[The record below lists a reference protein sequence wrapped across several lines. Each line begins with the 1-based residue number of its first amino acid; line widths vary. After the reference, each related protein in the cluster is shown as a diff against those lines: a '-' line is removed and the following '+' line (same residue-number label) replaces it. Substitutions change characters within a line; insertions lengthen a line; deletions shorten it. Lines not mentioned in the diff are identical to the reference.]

1 MSHPLIAAL
10 SLSLGIR
17 SRVSRWLRI
26 RIGKAALVL
35 TLTIVGI
42 LPSVFADEVEKPL
55 PPTATFFSPTG
66 LATRFGCRSTK
77 CLCRCSRR
85 LGGDSRH
92 EVLQVALARDLP
104 QQTTRLPKVSVRRA
118 RLEILDMVFSK
129 DIVQLQTLRSPTISR
144 AEEASKP
151 ENT

>member
-1 MSHPLIAAL
+1 MDCAIRKSINLSILRETPDADYFMTLFSSSQCKKEQERRLILSMLLLPFRQHAL
-10 SLSLGIR
+10 NDKTQPSL
-17 SRVSRWLRI
+17 
-26 RIGKAALVL
+26 
-35 TLTIVGI
+35 TY
-42 LPSVFADEVEKPL
+42 
-55 PPTATFFSPTG
+55 
-66 LATRFGCRSTK
+66 
-77 CLCRCSRR
+77 LCRFRR
-85 LGGDSRH
+85 RGGDSRH

-104 QQTTRLPKVSVRRA
+104 QQTARLPKESVRRA